1 MQIQSEASSDVD
13 FVTHLFQDERRHGR
27 QMRAE
32 STVRDVNSINKQKKN
47 NNTRFPDTQ

>member
-32 STVRDVNSINKQKKN
+32 STVRDVNSINKQKKKQQYEI
-47 NNTRFPDTQ
+47 P